1 MSNWRPLL
9 LTCVI
14 LACKYWE
21 EGGYWNSDFSE
32 VTGFPTEVINTLES
46 KAVGLL
52 EYKLFISS
60 HLYSQYYMEV
70 RALYKKVKKEEE
82 RNYMK
87 KQYKKYGVVGK
98 KAKSGLI
105 NN

>member
-9 LTCVI
+9 LTCLI

-32 VTGFPTEVINTLES
+32 ITSFPIDVINDLES
-46 KAVGLL
+46 KALELL

-70 RALYKKVKKEEE
+70 RALYKKVRKEEQK
-82 RNYMK
+82 NNMK
-87 KQYKKYGVVGK
+87 KQYKRYGVK
-98 KAKSGLI
+98 NRKATRDLI
-105 NN
+105 N